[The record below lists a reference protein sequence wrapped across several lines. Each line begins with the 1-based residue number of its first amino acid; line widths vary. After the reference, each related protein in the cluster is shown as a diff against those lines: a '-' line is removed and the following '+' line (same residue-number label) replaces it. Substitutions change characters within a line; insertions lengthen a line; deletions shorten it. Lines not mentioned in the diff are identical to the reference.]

1 MVFSSRAKGP
11 KLDRGLPVWDARA
24 AHCSPRPTRGRAPD
38 SSQAAA
44 AANNRNEAPR
54 GPTRGAASFLL
65 LAFKARKNRSIKSK
79 RLGSR
84 FLKELTLSLPA
95 PALSPLQTRKKP
107 DSLVANRLPD
117 CDVVEIG
124 KKRRERVRNEVT
136 RETKR
141 ELEKLPFFLASFSL
155 FCCRWNSFFVG
166 AHSPSDL
173 PRMDEEVDAV
183 LETRAVG
190 ATTAE
195 RAAMACIV
203 REGRRKIWGG
213 KVAAGRSVVERV

>member
-1 MVFSSRAKGP
+1 M
-11 KLDRGLPVWDARA
+11 
-24 AHCSPRPTRGRAPD
+24 
-38 SSQAAA
+38 
-44 AANNRNEAPR
+44 
-54 GPTRGAASFLL
+54 
-65 LAFKARKNRSIKSK
+65 
-79 RLGSR
+79 
-84 FLKELTLSLPA
+84 
-95 PALSPLQTRKKP
+95 
-107 DSLVANRLPD
+107 
-117 CDVVEIG
+117 
-124 KKRRERVRNEVT
+124 RNEVT